1 MKKNNYEVRA
11 QKFIQKVFPYIEED
25 MFNPYS
31 VEKAIDKFNEDF
43 HRSVKVHYG
52 DARIAIITSDYVVK
66 FDYDSESIEEI
77 GGCEQEIELY
87 EQAVEDGFDYLFAKT
102 SRYDYEGYS
111 FYIMPKI
118 NGIGQYKNIYH
129 HADYYMTYEEKD
141 WCDAHN
147 LTDLHC
153 NNYGFRK
160 GKVCIVDY
168 AFIEHEFEWEDE
180 EY

>member
-1 MKKNNYEVRA
+1 MKNNYEVRA
-11 QKFIQKVFPYIEED
+11 QKFIQKIFPYIEED

-31 VEKAIDKFNEDF
+31 VELAMDEFNERF
-43 HRSVKVHYG
+43 HRNIKVHYG

-66 FDYDSESIEEI
+66 FDYDDETVEEI
-77 GGCEQEIELY
+77 GGCENEVELY
-87 EQAVEDGFDYLFAKT
+87 EQAVKDGFDYLFAKT
-102 SRYDYEGYS
+102 SRYNYEGYS
-111 FYIMPKI
+111 FYIMPR
-118 NGIGQYKNIYH
+118 IYH
-129 HADYYMTYEEKD
+129 IGEYRNLYHRANYYMTDKEKEWCEEHK
-141 WCDAHN
+141 

-168 AFIEHEFEWEDE
+168 AFIEQDYDFDE